1 MSISPISSISFN
13 QNYKFLGVTAPTLNA
28 VNPTFRAAN
37 PQSVVNN
44 IIKHK
49 KIKINNTSAGAP
61 LKRLKNITDP
71 YFGVK
76 LIDNFRLHKI
86 EKDITKI
93 SDTKQLLK
101 YLKRF
106 RPNNLQLVER
116 NIYDRFVEEIKLN
129 PNARLEDMLQKW
141 YPEAITKLKLEE
153 FAVLDEINQLSM
165 KLHPETLLAIRE
177 QTTKCG
183 QVILKNDPMNQFKRK
198 TVLEAINRIK
208 PQPGEE
214 AALEEL
220 KKCANKLPTSN
231 TSENAFIVKYASR
244 SQDEIAKRLVR
255 ASALSIEHLHPH
267 SLGGENA
274 LSNFMLASS
283 SANSLRGNMP
293 LKDFIKQYPQII
305 PNCQKYINDIIDVI
319 NKGGLEGFETYPY
332 EVARTLEI
340 ESEGLIRLDLSRLR
354 YNFEL
359 LRNM

>member
-13 QNYKFLGVTAPTLNA
+13 QNYRFLGVTAPTLNA

-37 PQSVVNN
+37 PQRVVNN
-44 IIKHK
+44 AVHRRMRVS
-49 KIKINNTSAGAP
+49 NTSAGAP
-61 LKRLKNITDP
+61 LKRLLNITDP

-76 LIDNFRLHKI
+76 LIDAAHLKRIERNIDRLFDSKKI
-86 EKDITKI
+86 
-93 SDTKQLLK
+93 LK
-101 YLKRF
+101 YLKGCRI
-106 RPNNLQLVER
+106 NNMQLVER
-116 NIYDRFVEEIKLN
+116 NIYDRFVEELKVN
-129 PNARLEDMLQKW
+129 PNATFPEMLQKW

-165 KLHPETLLAIRE
+165 KLNPETLLAIRE

-183 QVILKNDPMNQFKRK
+183 QMILRNEPGYQFKRK
-198 TVLEAINRIK
+198 NLLDAIDRIR

-214 AALEEL
+214 VALAEL

-231 TSENAFIVKYASR
+231 TSENAFIVKYANR
-244 SQDEIAKRLVR
+244 GQQEIAKRLVR
-255 ASALSIEHLHPH
+255 ASAMSIEHLHPQ

-332 EVARTLEI
+332 EVARTLEL
-340 ESEGLIRLDLSRLR
+340 ESEGLIKLDLSNLK

-359 LRNM
+359 LRRM